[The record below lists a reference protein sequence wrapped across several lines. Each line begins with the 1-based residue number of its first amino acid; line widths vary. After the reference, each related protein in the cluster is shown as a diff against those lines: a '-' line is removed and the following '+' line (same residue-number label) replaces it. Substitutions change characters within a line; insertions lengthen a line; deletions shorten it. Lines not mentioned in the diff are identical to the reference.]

1 MPRLRTPT
9 GLNHYAAGQIEAAA
23 VQRWRAAYAA
33 ALAPMIALEK
43 RLAAGDISPE
53 TAARHA
59 VSALRTLTAAQ
70 PRLMRLESV
79 MLGAVL
85 LRGGATVGE
94 IIARTGIS
102 GSTLR
107 RHLHPGPADLRGR
120 ECLPDSASPYGWRA
134 L

>member
-23 VQRWRAAYAA
+23 VQRWRTAYAH
-33 ALAPMIALEK
+33 ALAPLIALEK
-43 RLAAGDISPE
+43 RLEEGDLPPDV
-53 TAARHA
+53 AARHA
-59 VSALRTLTAAQ
+59 VSALRTLTAAR
-70 PRLMRLESV
+70 PRLMRLESI

-85 LRGGATVGE
+85 LRGGVTVGE
-94 IIARTGIS
+94 IVKRTGLS

-120 ECLPDSASPYGWRA
+120 ECLPDPSSPYGWRA
-134 L
+134 I